1 MLTENLKPS
10 KMRMGELKC
19 HFNFKKGRCKM
30 DSKQMRKV
38 WIASLVGSSIE
49 WFDYF
54 LYGTVAALVFNQ
66 LFFVTE
72 DPSVGLI
79 LAYASFALSF
89 FIRPFG
95 GIIFSHIGD
104 RIGRKKTLV
113 VTLTLMG
120 VATFGMG
127 LLPTY
132 QAIGIWAPI
141 LLITLRL
148 VQGLGIGGEWGGAL
162 LLAVEYAPKEK
173 RGLYGAIPQMGVTIG
188 MVMGTVALSI
198 MTLLPEGAFMTWGWR
213 VPFILSA
220 LLVIFGLWIRK
231 GIDETPSFKK
241 VQKTGEIPKLP
252 LVDTLKYH
260 WREVLIAIGAKVVET
275 APFYIFGTFVVSYAT
290 TELGFS
296 RTTTLNTVMVATII
310 TTILI
315 PIMGSLSD
323 KVGRKKVYVAGTVGM
338 LLFAFPYFWM
348 LQQQSV
354 VLLVVATVIGLGII
368 WAPITAVL
376 GTMFSEIFNAKVRY
390 TGVTLGYQIGAALA
404 GGTAPLVAASLM
416 LKFNGSYVPVAIYII
431 FTAVISLVAIWAV
444 KDRSQE
450 NLDDESQ
457 TETVNKKVQINKGLS
472 EV

>member
-1 MLTENLKPS
+1 MDKK
-10 KMRMGELKC
+10 KMNRVLL
-19 HFNFKKGRCKM
+19 
-30 DSKQMRKV
+30 
-38 WIASLVGSSIE
+38 ASLIGSSIE

-66 LFFVTE
+66 VFFVTE

-79 LAYASFALSF
+79 LAYASFALAF

-113 VTLTLMG
+113 LTLTLMG

-148 VQGLGIGGEWGGAL
+148 IQGLGIGGEWGGAL

-173 RGLYGAIPQMGVTIG
+173 RGLYGSVPQMGITIG
-188 MVMGTVALSI
+188 MLLGTVALSI
-198 MTLLPEGAFMTWGWR
+198 MTLLPEDSFMTWGWR

-220 LLVIFGLWIRK
+220 LLVVFGLWIRK
-231 GIDETPSFKK
+231 GIDETPSFKE
-241 VQKTGEIPKLP
+241 VQAKGEIPKVP
-252 LVDTLKYH
+252 LFHTLKYH

-275 APFYIFGTFVVSYAT
+275 APFYIFSTFVVSYAT
-290 TELGFS
+290 TNLGFT
-296 RTTTLNTVMVATII
+296 RTATLGAVMVGTIV

-315 PIMGSLSD
+315 PIMGALSD
-323 KVGRKKVYVAGTVGM
+323 RIGRKPLYVFGTIAM
-338 LLFAFPYFWM
+338 ALYAFPYFW
-348 LQQQSV
+348 LVKQGSV
-354 VLLVVATVIGLGII
+354 TLLVIATVIGLGVI

-376 GTMFSEIFNAKVRY
+376 GTMLSEIFSAEVRY
-390 TGVTLGYQIGAALA
+390 TGISLGYQIGAALA
-404 GGTAPLVAASLM
+404 GGTAPLVATALL
-416 LKFNGSYVPVAIYII
+416 LKFNNSYVPVALYIV
-431 FTAVISLVAIWAV
+431 FTAVVSLLAVWAV
-444 KDRSQE
+444 KDRKGQE
-450 NLDDESQ
+450 LDA
-457 TETVNKKVQINKGLS
+457 
-472 EV
+472 

>member
-1 MLTENLKPS
+1 MD
-10 KMRMGELKC
+10 
-19 HFNFKKGRCKM
+19 KKQTR
-30 DSKQMRKV
+30 RV
-38 WIASLVGSSIE
+38 LIASLVGSSIE

-72 DPSVGLI
+72 DPTVGLL
-79 LAYASFALSF
+79 LAYASFALAF

-113 VTLTLMG
+113 LTLSLMG

-162 LLAVEYAPKEK
+162 LLAVEYAPPEK
-173 RGLYGAIPQMGVTIG
+173 KGLYGSIPQMGVTIG
-188 MVMGTVALSI
+188 MFMGTIALWL
-198 MTLLPEGAFMTWGWR
+198 MTMLPEESFITWGWR

-220 LLVIFGLWIRK
+220 LLVVFGLWIRK
-231 GIDETPSFKK
+231 GIDETPEFKK
-241 VQKTGEIPKLP
+241 VQESGEIPKLP
-252 LVDTLKYH
+252 IVDTLKYH

-275 APFYIFGTFVVSYAT
+275 APFYIFSTFVVSYAT
-290 TELGFS
+290 TNLEFT
-296 RTTTLNTVMVATII
+296 RTNTLTAVMIATVV

-315 PIMGSLSD
+315 PVMGNLSD
-323 KVGRKKVYVAGTVGM
+323 KVGRKKLYVTGTVAM
-338 LLFAFPYFWM
+338 ALFAFPYFWM
-348 LQQQSV
+348 LQQGSV
-354 VLLVVATVIGLGII
+354 ALLIIATVIGLGII

-376 GTMFSEIFNAKVRY
+376 GTMFSEIFDAKIRY
-390 TGVTLGYQIGAALA
+390 TGISLGYQIGAALA
-404 GGTAPLVAASLM
+404 GGTAPLVATAL
-416 LKFNGSYVPVAIYII
+416 LLRFDNSYIPVAIYII
-431 FTAVISLVAIWAV
+431 FTALISLVAIWAV
-444 KDRSQE
+444 KDRSRQQ
-450 NLDDESQ
+450 LDQIVEAKESRA
-457 TETVNKKVQINKGLS
+457 
-472 EV
+472 

>member
-1 MLTENLKPS
+1 MN
-10 KMRMGELKC
+10 
-19 HFNFKKGRCKM
+19 KKQTR
-30 DSKQMRKV
+30 RV
-38 WIASLVGSSIE
+38 LIASLVGSSIE

-72 DPSVGLI
+72 DPTVGLL
-79 LAYASFALSF
+79 LAYASFALAF

-113 VTLTLMG
+113 VTLSLMG

-162 LLAVEYAPKEK
+162 LLAVEYAPPEK
-173 RGLYGAIPQMGVTIG
+173 RGLYGSIPQMGVTIG
-188 MVMGTVALSI
+188 MFMGTIALWL
-198 MTLLPEGAFMTWGWR
+198 MTMLPEESFMTWGWR

-231 GIDETPSFKK
+231 GIDETPEFKK
-241 VQKTGEIPKLP
+241 VQESGEVPKLP
-252 LVDTLKYH
+252 IVDTLKYH

-275 APFYIFGTFVVSYAT
+275 APFYIFSTFVVSYAT
-290 TELGFS
+290 TNLEFT
-296 RTTTLNTVMVATII
+296 RTSTLTAVMIATVV

-315 PIMGSLSD
+315 PVMGNLSD
-323 KVGRKKVYVAGTVGM
+323 KVGRKRLFVAGTIAM
-338 LLFAFPYFWM
+338 ALFAFPYFWL
-348 LQQQSV
+348 LQQGSV
-354 VLLVVATVIGLGII
+354 ALLIIATVIGLGII

-376 GTMFSEIFNAKVRY
+376 GTMFSEIFDAKIRY
-390 TGVTLGYQIGAALA
+390 TGISLGYQIGAAVA
-404 GGTAPLVAASLM
+404 GGTAPLVATAL
-416 LKFNGSYVPVAIYII
+416 LVRFDNSYIPVAIYII

-444 KDRSQE
+444 KDRSQKQGE
-450 NLDDESQ
+450 KSVVVKESRA
-457 TETVNKKVQINKGLS
+457 
-472 EV
+472 

>member
-1 MLTENLKPS
+1 MNRVLL
-10 KMRMGELKC
+10 
-19 HFNFKKGRCKM
+19 
-30 DSKQMRKV
+30 
-38 WIASLVGSSIE
+38 ASLIGSSIE

-66 LFFVTE
+66 VFFVTE

-79 LAYASFALSF
+79 LAYASFALAF

-113 VTLTLMG
+113 LTLSLMG

-148 VQGLGIGGEWGGAL
+148 IQGLGIGGEWGGAL

-173 RGLYGAIPQMGVTIG
+173 RGLYGSVPQMGITIG
-188 MVMGTVALSI
+188 MLLGTIALSI
-198 MTLLPEGAFMTWGWR
+198 MTLLPEDSFMTWGWR

-220 LLVIFGLWIRK
+220 LLVVFGLWIRK
-231 GIDETPSFKK
+231 GIDETPSFKA
-241 VQKTGEIPKLP
+241 VQEKGEIPKVP
-252 LVDTLKYH
+252 LFHTLKYH

-275 APFYIFGTFVVSYAT
+275 APFYIFSTFVVSYAT
-290 TELGFS
+290 TNLGFT
-296 RTTTLNTVMVATII
+296 RTATLGAVMVGTIV

-315 PIMGSLSD
+315 PIMGALSD
-323 KVGRKKVYVAGTVGM
+323 RVGRKPLYVFGTIAM
-338 LLFAFPYFWM
+338 ALYAFPYFW
-348 LQQQSV
+348 LVKQGSV
-354 VLLVVATVIGLGII
+354 TLLVIATVIGLGVI

-376 GTMFSEIFNAKVRY
+376 GTMLSEIFSAEVRY
-390 TGVTLGYQIGAALA
+390 TGISLGYQIGAALA
-404 GGTAPLVAASLM
+404 GGTAPLVATALL
-416 LKFNGSYVPVAIYII
+416 LKFNNSYVPVALYII
-431 FTAVISLVAIWAV
+431 FTAVVSLLAVWAV
-444 KDRSQE
+444 KDRKGQE
-450 NLDDESQ
+450 LDA
-457 TETVNKKVQINKGLS
+457 
-472 EV
+472 